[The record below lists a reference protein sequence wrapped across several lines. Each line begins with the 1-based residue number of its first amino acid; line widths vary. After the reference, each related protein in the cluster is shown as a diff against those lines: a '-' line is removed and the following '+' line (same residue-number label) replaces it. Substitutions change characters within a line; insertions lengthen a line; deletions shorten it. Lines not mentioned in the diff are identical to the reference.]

1 MCTVKALLSWFFPH
15 PPPSFPAIFVSF
27 FSLPS
32 FFFLVS
38 LAPDLRNFRDIVLKV
53 ARCYNYV
60 NSVFSII
67 VINWFKTLAIDSQ
80 YDADTEWPG
89 MMRGE
94 EDEWEGVQ
102 KGRERER
109 DREWRRER
117 EKDRLESSGSG
128 FLETC
133 KLAWHSGKWS
143 ILRNLSS
150 KFSLI
155 TRSLC
160 DRGLSY
166 FYCWGISFLVYLRNR
181 GNKDLLY
188 SIGNCIQYLVI
199 TYNGKEPE
207 KEHIYIYIYT
217 HTHDMYVYV

>member
-1 MCTVKALLSWFFPH
+1 MTW
-15 PPPSFPAIFVSF
+15 
-27 FSLPS
+27 
-32 FFFLVS
+32 
-38 LAPDLRNFRDIVLKV
+38 
-53 ARCYNYV
+53 
-60 NSVFSII
+60 
-67 VINWFKTLAIDSQ
+67 
-80 YDADTEWPG
+80 
-89 MMRGE
+89 
-94 EDEWEGVQ
+94 DEWEGVQ

-217 HTHDMYVYV
+217 HTHDMYVYVKLNHFAIQLKLTEHSKSTHMLIKIFFLKNGGTCHL